1 MSFGKIG
8 YVLCY
13 YFFCFH
19 KKCEVKS
26 YCFLSVV
33 CELETPGELPLILN
47 STRTFIQ
54 IQISKLVF
62 ILNKNKQFSVTKF
75 KSSLYNFVS
84 LCTNFV
90 RLQYFTAQLQKIC
103 QEYYDRMYTCEGHKW
118 DLEYEVRKKDWE
130 VQLSNKID
138 IHSKKSYYQLLT
150 FFYDFYFHLIYIH
163 MLKFISFYILF

>member
-1 MSFGKIG
+1 MTTLLCFMLDCRKCPLKKIG

-33 CELETPGELPLILN
+33 CELGTPGELPLILN

-138 IHSKKSYYQLLT
+138 IHSKKAITSC
-150 FFYDFYFHLIYIH
+150 
-163 MLKFISFYILF
+163 

>member
-1 MSFGKIG
+1 MF
-8 YVLCY
+8 YVIT
-13 YFFCFH
+13 FFCFH

-33 CELETPGELPLILN
+33 CELGTPGELPFILN

-138 IHSKKSYYQLLT
+138 IHSKKKLLPVVNV
-150 FFYDFYFHLIYIH
+150 FYDFYFHLIYIH